1 MKLYGTRNFRQAAY
15 REIIK
20 LFGQKEGL
28 EIYNIIRSILTPSGK
43 PVAKASKEP
52 AGSVAPAPAA
62 PAAESPASAD

>member
-28 EIYNIIRSILTPSGK
+28 EIYNIIRPILTPSGK